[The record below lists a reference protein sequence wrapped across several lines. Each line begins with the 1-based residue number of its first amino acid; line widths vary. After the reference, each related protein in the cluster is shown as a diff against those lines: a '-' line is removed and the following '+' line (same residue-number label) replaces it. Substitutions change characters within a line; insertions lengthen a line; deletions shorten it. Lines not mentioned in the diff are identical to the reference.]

1 MCIEVSLNKTDL
13 EIEDFFDAYFRVM
26 CEYEPYSYRAA
37 LGFPNL
43 YIIPQHDPDG
53 IWPAH
58 WGFIPANES
67 DNILSFRQQYNLH
80 AISIDQFLNLKYNKP
95 SLNFGRC
102 LILADGFYLS
112 ELRSGNK
119 NRKIWKVT
127 NGDWAKGKLFA
138 FAGIYSLIDEDLFSC
153 CIITNPA
160 NKNVIPLE
168 REIPFILD
176 DTFRNEWLREDLT
189 QAALKSLLQ
198 FGFTK
203 DRLKVTSYKGT
214 AMYREEIHSYK
225 KVVATHLNR
234 NI

>member
-13 EIEDFFDAYFRVM
+13 EIEDFFDANFRVM
-26 CEYEPYSYRAA
+26 CEYEPYKYRAA

-67 DNILSFRQQYNLH
+67 DNILSFRQQYNLY
-80 AISIDQFLNLKYNKP
+80 AISIDKFLNLKYNKP
-95 SLNFGRC
+95 SLNYGRC

-112 ELRSGNK
+112 EVSDENK
-119 NRKIWKVT
+119 YREIWKVT
-127 NGDWAKGKLFA
+127 NGDGVKGKLFA
-138 FAGIYSLIDEDLFSC
+138 FAGIYSLIDEGFFSC
-153 CIITNPA
+153 CIIKNPA
-160 NKNVIPLE
+160 DKNVIPIE
-168 REIPFILD
+168 TEIPFLLD

-189 QAALKSLLQ
+189 RVALKSLLQ

-214 AMYREEIHSYK
+214 EMYREEIYSYK
-225 KVVATHLNR
+225 KIVATQLKR
-234 NI
+234 KM